1 MKCIFCHERAGF
13 LKRICPQC
21 LQMGQAVQGLRA
33 HFSYS
38 ELLDALMGT
47 GASEQKIQ
55 KFLEADPYHEGS
67 LRNQITAR
75 MTNEVMQG
83 LGQPSDMDAKKVGQV
98 RDDIAAGRLPSFAEQ
113 EVADIHQL
121 KDYDKKV

>member
-1 MKCIFCHERAGF
+1 MHE
-13 LKRICPQC
+13 LPTS
-21 LQMGQAVQGLRA
+21 
-33 HFSYS
+33 FSFND
-38 ELLDALMGT
+38 LLNVLMAT
-47 GASEQKIQ
+47 GSNQEKIE

-67 LRNQITAR
+67 LRNQVTAR

-83 LGQPSDMDAKKVGQV
+83 LGQPSDMDAKKVRQV

-121 KDYDKKV
+121 KDYDKKI